1 MVKRNVWKHI
11 NKKNIPQERKPIR
24 SKWVF
29 MKKKNG
35 VYHAK
40 LVALGYSQVPGVNF
54 TENYAPV
61 INNITMRTI
70 LVIMSL
76 LGWKGEIVDMETAF
90 LYRKLEEEIYMS
102 IPNGLTEHTKRGLN
116 KKCLVLNKSNYGL
129 VQAAHAQ

>member
-1 MVKRNVWKHI
+1 
-11 NKKNIPQERKPIR
+11 
-24 SKWVF
+24 

-90 LYRKLEEEIYMS
+90 LYRELEKEIYMT
-102 IPNGLTEHTKRGLN
+102 IPKGLIEYTRKDLREE
-116 KKCLVLNKSNYGL
+116 CLVLP
-129 VQAAHAQ
+129 